1 MKKFK
6 LLLAP
11 TIIGVLSAPMIS
23 VSCLGNQ
30 EKWIALQDFV
40 DNLTEGRD
48 YTFSISIDDLKKECK
63 AIADEWTNNPEFKKK
78 YTKDVLPPSA
88 RQLID
93 NPSATI
99 NPDPSEF
106 TAEYLWIRGYIKIES
121 KNPKYRFD
129 VLEVFDSGTLRS
141 ARANI
146 GFKIVDVSDEENYYQ
161 KINTSGSPIYITN
174 TRSYGNEH
182 FHVDLTKIKENER
195 TLLKLYAFNLK
206 LNGFYEYD
214 KH

>member
-6 LLLAP
+6 WLLAP
-11 TIIGVLSAPMIS
+11 TVIGVLSAPMIS

-40 DNLTEGRD
+40 DNLKEGRD
-48 YTFSISIDDLKKECK
+48 YNFSISTDDLKKECK

-78 YTKDVLPPSA
+78 YAKDVLPPSA

-99 NPDPSEF
+99 NPEPSEF
-106 TAEYLWIRGYIKIES
+106 TAEYLWIRGYIKIKS

-129 VLEVFDSGTLRS
+129 VLEVYDNGTLRN
-141 ARANI
+141 ARARV
-146 GFKIVDVSDEENYYQ
+146 GFKIVDVSDENYYQ
-161 KINTSGSPIYITN
+161 KINTNSSPINITN
-174 TRSYGNEH
+174 TRSYGSEH
-182 FHVDLTKIKENER
+182 FHVDLTKIRENER
-195 TLLKLYAFNLK
+195 TLLKLYDFNLK

-214 KH
+214 EH